1 MAWLF
6 LICAAIGGTVIIC
19 QFLLT
24 LFGFGMEH
32 GLGVDIPHDMPTDVG
47 HVDVSHGVGHD
58 GGHDSADANQHDS
71 SWLFGVISFRTL
83 TAAVAFFGLG
93 GFAANSSNLHV
104 AVQVLIA
111 LFCGACALFGVH
123 WLFRQL
129 NRLSADGTEQIGR
142 AIGEVGS
149 VYLTVPSRGGGEG
162 KVQFELQGRLVEY
175 PAVTNSL
182 EPLATGA
189 KVRVVGVAG
198 GVVQVESSAR
208 PSKVEVG

>member
-6 LICAAIGGTVIIC
+6 LICAVIGGTVIVC

-32 GLGVDIPHDMPTDVG
+32 GLDGGGHDMPHDFG
-47 HVDVSHGVGHD
+47 HVDASHAMGGHD
-58 GGHDSADANQHDS
+58 GHADQAHPHDS

-93 GFAANSSNLHV
+93 GFAANASSMPT
-104 AVQVLIA
+104 AAQVIIG

-123 WLFRQL
+123 WLFKQL
-129 NRLSADGTEQIGR
+129 SRLSADGTEQISR

-149 VYLTVPSRGGGEG
+149 VYLTVPSRGGGQG

-182 EPLATGA
+182 EPLATGS
-189 KVRVVGVAG
+189 KVRVVGISG
-198 GVVQVESSAR
+198 SVVQVESSAR